1 MGGRIRL
8 SVGVV
13 RFEHM
18 DPTEAE
24 VPPQDVRIL
33 RTDFFL
39 LLLPC
44 FTPALSWFLFFCL
57 VSGRFLCYGREKTS
71 LCCSS
76 ANSRVFQ
83 GGLGQRM
90 ESDVV
95 GS

>member
-33 RTDFFL
+33 RTDFFFVVTLFHSSFELVFVFLSCIWEVSL
-39 LLLPC
+39 L
-44 FTPALSWFLFFCL
+44 W
-57 VSGRFLCYGREKTS
+57 
-71 LCCSS
+71 
-76 ANSRVFQ
+76 
-83 GGLGQRM
+83 
-90 ESDVV
+90 
-95 GS
+95 